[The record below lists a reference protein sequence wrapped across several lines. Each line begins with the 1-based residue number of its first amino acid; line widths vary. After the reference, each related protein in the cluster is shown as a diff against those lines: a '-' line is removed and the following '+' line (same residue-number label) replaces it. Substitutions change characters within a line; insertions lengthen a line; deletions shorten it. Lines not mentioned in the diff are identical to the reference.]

1 MKKNEFRIRDRIKT
15 FEDGGISKYISP
27 EETFRIALK
36 RILNMKKPILAWYS
50 EIQHQ
55 SQIPHY
61 IFWGTKHLRQY
72 NGKIECFFSQGK
84 GHSKAQALASGIMEL
99 IERYSCCKYIAY
111 HNKNI
116 LGIASFKDLKGNLF
130 NLESFYSSLLPQNFD
145 FIERSNVY
153 NAKLSWY
160 RAYTLKG
167 KEVLLPLTSIVY
179 FNGTN
184 GMAAGNCL
192 EEAILHGI
200 CEVIE
205 RHCLSLIDINR
216 IVTPVINISSINN
229 PIARELINRFQALNN
244 QVIVRDFSLGIGLP
258 VIGVVR
264 KVNKTDCIVTVGV
277 STNPARALV
286 RALAENSQIECKK
299 NYRRVSDC
307 KYYFIQSNELKM
319 AELPDISDR
328 NIKIELERIEEIL
341 KVKNMKVFFVDTTDQ
356 ELNIPCV
363 IVVISRA
370 KFLNTR
376 SKHTLAL
383 WLIRE
388 SLEID
393 NYRAAKI
400 YIKQGKKIDKKN
412 FAYYLHA
419 EAVVF
424 EREKNYFRAV
434 KLLHQILI
442 ENKNLSQELLASILF
457 HLGLCYYALN
467 KAKKTVDYFA
477 RLIETFPDYYPDKFR
492 EYYLFR
498 KNRSFFKNVIEF
510 YNELKVAKQLVQ
522 GAFQDLKRTFIEY
535 LNNKKNFLRYFK
547 KAEMLFKNGQYKKAI
562 VEAEKAMRLNNIA
575 GKIYSLNLFLGR
587 CYIKIKQFE
596 KAVIELNK
604 AKQNNVDKFQIS
616 NLLAYCYKNLGQ
628 LELME
633 KELRDV
639 DKQLKRSRDILH
651 FLAG

>member
-412 FAYYLHA
+412 L
-419 EAVVF
+419 
-424 EREKNYFRAV
+424 
-434 KLLHQILI
+434 
-442 ENKNLSQELLASILF
+442 
-457 HLGLCYYALN
+457 
-467 KAKKTVDYFA
+467 TVDYFA